1 MNDMQNYYNGQEN
14 NIKNNTFIVD
24 IFNILICLL
33 TFIILHFIVRKAYI
47 EKVQLFKSLSVVEE
61 QEIYRIQKNLNYHR
75 DQIKNN

>member
-14 NIKNNTFIVD
+14 TIKNNTFIVD

-47 EKVQLFKSLSVVEE
+47 DKV
-61 QEIYRIQKNLNYHR
+61 
-75 DQIKNN
+75 